1 MAICMCR
8 MIWRRLRY
16 RKAKE
21 NKNRLE
27 CKKTCRRAGFFAFI
41 FDPEGTIKKS
51 KTPVLM
57 AKKDRAYYPDKS
69 LP

>member
-27 CKKTCRRAGFFAFI
+27 CKKTCRRAGFLAFI

-51 KTPVLM
+51 KNPVPM
-57 AKKDRAYYPDKS
+57 AKKDRAYYLDKS